1 MIDWKKYVITF
12 IMTCTVFGSAVVL
25 NNYFNGK
32 RVVEMKSLYD
42 NISTDILS
50 SETQFSLISELSC
63 KEVGSQILSQELDE
77 LARKIEFTEQNIGA
91 NSPDIV
97 QLKKFYSLLE
107 VKDYLLMKRINER
120 CGKKIMFTFYFYSN
134 ADNCKECIKTGNT
147 LTKFREAYPELR
159 VYSFDYQLDL
169 SIIKTLISIF
179 TVKDNLPA
187 MVIGDEVVYGYQNPD
202 ELDKLLRS
210 SYPKEMKM
218 IDDERQ
224 AKADAEKAKIEAEK
238 NAILL
243 ELPTNTKAVTNTK
256 TPQK

>member
-12 IMTCTVFGSAVVL
+12 IMTGTVFGAAIVI
-25 NNYFNGK
+25 NNYFNSK
-32 RVVEMKSLYD
+32 RVIEMKSLYES
-42 NISTDILS
+42 ISTDILS

-91 NSPDIV
+91 KSPDIV

-134 ADNCKECIKTGNT
+134 AEDCKECIKTGNT
-147 LTKFREAYPELR
+147 LTKFRETYPELR
-159 VYSFDYQLDL
+159 VYSFDYKLDL

-179 TVKDNLPA
+179 TVNDTLPA
-187 MVIGDEVVYGYQNPD
+187 MVIGDEVVYGYKDPD
-202 ELDKLLRS
+202 ELDKLLRWA
-210 SYPKEMKM
+210 YPKEMKL
-218 IDDERQ
+218 IDDE
-224 AKADAEKAKIEAEK
+224 KKAKEEAEK
-238 NAILL
+238 NAVLL
-243 ELPTNTKAVTNTK
+243 KLPEITEEPK
-256 TPQK
+256 Q